1 MVKKYGAGK
10 DDKDEIFYQNFVIE
24 NSKNPKDYYKF
35 GDSISQNQFGEVY
48 QVENKK
54 TSQICTLKKISKDCL
69 SVAEQKQSIVTDFLI
84 LKCLDHACII
94 KMFDFYQDKQHF
106 YLVTEYC
113 KGGELLDRVDEKH
126 GLTEKEAA
134 AVLQQILEVVY
145 YAHRQG
151 ITHRD
156 IRPENILIDANKK
169 EIDDG

>member
-1 MVKKYGAGK
+1 
-10 DDKDEIFYQNFVIE
+10 
-24 NSKNPKDYYKF
+24 
-35 GDSISQNQFGEVY
+35 
-48 QVENKK
+48 
-54 TSQICTLKKISKDCL
+54 
-69 SVAEQKQSIVTDFLI
+69 
-84 LKCLDHACII
+84 
-94 KMFDFYQDKQHF
+94 
-106 YLVTEYC
+106 LVTEYC